1 MSPLNI
7 AMLTTF
13 YPPYNFGGD
22 GIGIRRLATAMA
34 DRGHNITVVHDI
46 DAYVTQAGKEP
57 APIEMDP
64 RIRVIGLKAKF
75 GLLSNLLVHQL
86 GRPVTHAAQLEDM
99 LGPGKFDVIWYHNS
113 SLVGG
118 PGLFKLGDPHAVRI
132 YEAHEHWLVCPTH
145 VLWKENKEVCEER
158 ACLKCQISYKR
169 PPQLWRGTDK
179 INREAH
185 HVDAFIAKSH
195 FSRDKHRAFGFR
207 REMEVV
213 PYFLPDMPPITGQA
227 APYPRPYFL
236 FVGRLEKIKGVQD
249 IIPAFSGSATDGPD
263 LVIVGGGEYEAELRA
278 QAAGM
283 ERVHFTG
290 RLDPEALPAWY
301 SNARA
306 LIVPSLCYETFGII
320 LIEAF
325 RGGTPVIARKLG
337 PFPEIV
343 AKGGGLLFDDEAS
356 LRAAIADLGGH
367 PARRDALAKEAR
379 SAYEENWKEDF
390 VITEYLD
397 VVRKAA
403 RAKGN
408 QHVISAL
415 ENRA

>member
-1 MSPLNI
+1 
-7 AMLTTF
+7 MLTTF

-22 GIGIRRLATAMA
+22 GIGIRRLATALA
-34 DRGHNITVVHDI
+34 DRGHEITVVHDR
-46 DAYVTQAGKEP
+46 DAYTTQAGREP
-57 APIEMDP
+57 ASIEMDP
-64 RIRVIGLKAKF
+64 RIEVIGLESGH

-86 GRPVTHAAQLEDM
+86 GRPVFHKARLEEL
-99 LGPGKFDVIWYHNS
+99 LGPGRFDVIWHHNA

-118 PGLFKLGDPHAVRI
+118 PGLFGLGDPNAVRI

-145 VLWKENKEVCEER
+145 VLWKENREVCEQR
-158 ACLKCQISYKR
+158 ACLRCQISYKR
-169 PPQLWRGTDK
+169 PPQPWRWTGK
-179 INREAH
+179 LGREARH
-185 HVDAFIAKSH
+185 IDAFIAKSQ
-195 FSRDKHRAFGFR
+195 FSRARHRAFGFAP
-207 REMEVV
+207 EMEVV
-213 PYFLPDMPPITGQA
+213 PYFLPDMPPITGKT
-227 APYPRPYFL
+227 APHPRPYFL

-249 IIPAFSGSATDGPD
+249 IIPAFSGSAADGPD
-263 LVIVGGGEYEAELRA
+263 LVVVGGGDYEAELRA
-278 QAAGM
+278 QGVGM

-325 RGGTPVIARKLG
+325 RGGTPVIARRLG
-337 PFPEIV
+337 PFPEII
-343 AKGGGLLFDDEAS
+343 AKGGGLLFESEAE
-356 LRAAIADLGGH
+356 LRAAIAELGTD
-367 PARRDALAKEAR
+367 PARRDALAREAR
-379 SAYEENWKEDF
+379 IAYEKNWKEDI

-408 QHVISAL
+408 EHVISVL

>member
-1 MSPLNI
+1 MAPLNI

-22 GIGIRRLATAMA
+22 GIGIRRLATALA
-34 DRGHNITVVHDI
+34 DRGHHITVVHDR
-46 DAYVTQAGKEP
+46 DAYTTQAGREP
-57 APIEMDP
+57 AAIEMDP
-64 RIRVIGLKAKF
+64 RIEVIGLTS
-75 GLLSNLLVHQL
+75 GMGMLSNLLVHQL
-86 GRPVTHAAQLEDM
+86 GRPVFHKARLNEL
-99 LGPGKFDVIWYHNS
+99 LGPGKFDVIWHHNA

-118 PGLFKLGDPHAVRI
+118 PGLFGLGDPNAVRI

-145 VLWKENKEVCEER
+145 VLWKENRELCEQR

-169 PPQLWRGTDK
+169 PPQPWRWTGK
-179 INREAH
+179 LHREARH
-185 HVDAFIAKSH
+185 IDAFIAKSQ
-195 FSRDKHRAFGFR
+195 FSRDKHRAFGFAP
-207 REMEVV
+207 EMEVV

-227 APYPRPYFL
+227 APHPRPYFL

-249 IIPAFSGSATDGPD
+249 IIPAFSGSADDGPD
-263 LVIVGGGEYEAELRA
+263 LVIVGGGEFEAELRA
-278 QAAGM
+278 QGAGM

-290 RLDPEALPAWY
+290 RLEPEALPAWY

-325 RGGTPVIARKLG
+325 RGGTPVIARRLG

-343 AKGGGLLFDDEAS
+343 AEGGGLLFENEAE
-356 LRAAIADLGGH
+356 LRAAITELGTD
-367 PARRDALAKEAR
+367 PARRDGLAREAR
-379 SAYEENWKEDF
+379 FAYENNWKEDI

-397 VVRKAA
+397 VVAKAA

>member
-1 MSPLNI
+1 VTPLNI

-22 GIGIRRLATAMA
+22 GIGIRRLATALA
-34 DRGHNITVVHDI
+34 DRGHNITVIHDI
-46 DAYVTQAGKEP
+46 DAYVTQAGREP

-64 RIRVIGLKAKF
+64 RIGVVGLKTKF

-86 GRPVTHAAQLEDM
+86 GRPVAHAAQLRDM
-99 LGPGKFDVIWYHNS
+99 LAPGKFDVIWYHNS

-118 PGLFKLGDPHAVRI
+118 PGLFALGDPCAVRI
-132 YEAHEHWLVCPTH
+132 YEAHEHWLICPTH
-145 VLWKENKEVCEER
+145 VLWKENRELCEDR
-158 ACLKCQISYKR
+158 ACLRCQISYKR
-169 PPQLWRGTDK
+169 PPQLWRGTDT
-179 INREAH
+179 INREAAR
-185 HVDAFIAKSH
+185 VDAFIAKSR
-195 FSRDKHRAFGFR
+195 FSRDKHRAFGFK

-227 APYPRPYFL
+227 APHPRPYFL

-249 IIPAFSGSATDGPD
+249 IIPAFSGSAADGPD
-263 LVIVGGGEYEAELRA
+263 LVIVGGGEYEAALRA

-290 RLDPEALPAWY
+290 RLAPEALPAWY

-325 RGGTPVIARKLG
+325 RGGTPVIARRLG

-343 AKGGGLLFDDEAS
+343 AKGGGLLFEDETT
-356 LRAAIADLGGH
+356 LRAAIAELGMD

-379 SAYEENWKEDF
+379 TAYEENWKEDI

-397 VVRKAA
+397 VVRNAA

-408 QHVISAL
+408 THVISAL
-415 ENRA
+415 EN